1 MNLFFWKKNKVVDVF
16 ATDLASEFFSSVQ
29 PQVARAFLSSKESG
43 NKQKPDKAVRKVEG
57 KIHDTIREVDQ
68 FKTLHSLGVYGKAR
82 LHMMF
87 RARLE
92 ELGYDEDVAKGV
104 DQIVMLQT
112 P

>member
-1 MNLFFWKKNKVVDVF
+1 MNLFFWKKNKVVDIF
-16 ATDLASEFFSSVQ
+16 ASDLASEFYSSVQ
-29 PQVARAFLSSKESG
+29 PQTAMAFLHSQDSKTR
-43 NKQKPDKAVRKVEG
+43 KDKAVRKVEG
-57 KIHDTIREVDQ
+57 KIHDMVREVDQ

-92 ELGYDEDVAKGV
+92 ELGYDAEVAKEV

>member
-1 MNLFFWKKNKVVDVF
+1 MNLFFWKKNKAVDVF
-16 ATDLASEFFSSVQ
+16 ATDLASEFYSSVQ
-29 PQVARAFLSSKESG
+29 PQVARAFLESKSSK
-43 NKQKPDKAVRKVEG
+43 NKKEKSVRKVEG
-57 KIHDTIREVDQ
+57 KIHDLVREVDQ

-104 DQIVMLQT
+104 DQIVMLET